1 MEDSQNGL
9 KVTVLVHKADLSWFL
24 ANFGN
29 SAKFTCLELAF
40 EILYSFRVVIQVY
53 SKTSGMRNGVL
64 NIKIWQL
71 KVTKIPL

>member
-29 SAKFTCLELAF
+29 SAKFTCLEIAF
-40 EILYSFRVVIQVY
+40 EICNSISVVIQEY
-53 SKTSGMRNGVL
+53 NKTNGMRNGVL
-64 NIKIWQL
+64 S
-71 KVTKIPL
+71 TKIR